1 MPHAGLHRMAEN
13 PRRPFATPPENAMQ
27 LAEISIRRPVF
38 ATVLSL
44 LILLIGAV
52 SFNRLTVR
60 EYPKID
66 EPVVTVS
73 VRYAGAS
80 AEVIE
85 SQVTKPL
92 EDSIAG
98 IDGVDVITSISRAE
112 QGQISVR
119 FRLEKDADSAA
130 AEVRDRTSRV
140 RNRLPQAIEEPVI
153 AKVEADAFPVIQIG
167 FSSDTLSQLQIND
180 LINRIVKPRFQTVT
194 GVADVR
200 IFGERKYAMRVWLD
214 TDRLAAYRL
223 TTQDVED
230 AIRRSNLELPAGRIE
245 SQQREFSVT
254 SQTDLVRPSQFGEIV
269 IKNVNGFSVK
279 VKDVARTEEGA
290 ADERTAVRL
299 NGRAAVA
306 VGVIRQ
312 ATANPLDLSKGVRE
326 AIPRLKADLPADMLI
341 DVAND
346 NSVFID
352 RSVSNVYR
360 TIVEAIVLVALVIF
374 VFLRTMR
381 ASIIP
386 IVTIPVS
393 LVGTFA
399 LMALAGFSVNTL
411 TLLALVLAI
420 GLVVDDAIV
429 MLENIFRHI
438 EEGMDP
444 FSASIKGAR
453 EIGFAVITMTATL
466 VAVYAPLAFTP
477 GRTGRLFVE
486 FALALAGAVVV
497 SGFVALTLTPMM
509 CAQLLRHNP
518 KPNRFDRGMEKLL
531 TALSDRYGRVLRWV
545 IDTGYRPPARPAGPG
560 GVAATRPGFL
570 QQAKRFFFQARW
582 IVIGVMLASA
592 MAIALVFPTMKQEL
606 SPIEDRG
613 VILANVTAPDG
624 STLEYTDRNARALEK
639 MGEPYKEFDRIF
651 ASVGNP
657 TVAQASVVYRTVDW
671 EARKR
676 STLEI
681 ARELQPRFNA
691 LPGVTAFPITPPS
704 LGQGFRERPL
714 NFVIQTSDSYQNLNQ
729 VTRQMLDE
737 IAKNPGIVSPDVDL
751 RLNKPEL
758 RIEVE
763 RDKAADLGVSVEV
776 VAKAIETLL
785 GGRNVTRYKR
795 DAEQYDVIVQTA
807 ASGRNTPEDIDRI
820 YVRGRGDAV
829 VPLSALVKV
838 RESVSPRELNH
849 FGQRRSVS
857 ITASLAADYSLSEAI
872 KFMDQT
878 AAKVLKS
885 GYSTDLNGT
894 SREFRNSQGALGIVF
909 GLALLFIFLVL
920 AAQFESFVDPLVIML
935 SVPLSMVGAL
945 VALKWSG
952 GSLNVYSQIGLITLV
967 GLITKHGILIVEFT
981 NQLREQGMEM
991 VDALVKASSQRLR
1004 PILMTTGAMV
1014 LGALPL
1020 ALSHGAGAE
1029 SRSQIGWVIV
1039 GGMSLGTLLTVFVVP
1054 TMYSLFARRHVPGAN
1069 TAAVVEVQEPGAPA
1083 STPAHGILQT
1093 DYIAR

>member
-1 MPHAGLHRMAEN
+1 
-13 PRRPFATPPENAMQ
+13 MQ
-27 LAEISIRRPVF
+27 LAEVSIRRPVF

-44 LILLIGAV
+44 LIVLVGAV
-52 SFNRLTVR
+52 SFNRLSVR

-85 SQVTKPL
+85 TQVTKPL

-98 IDGVDVITSISRAE
+98 IDAVDVITSISRAD
-112 QGQISVR
+112 QAQISVR

-153 AKVEADAFPVIQIG
+153 AKVEADAFPVIQVA
-167 FSSDTLSQLQIND
+167 FSSDSLTPLQIND
-180 LINRIVKPRFQTVT
+180 LVNRIVKPRLQTVT

-200 IFGERKYAMRVWLD
+200 VFGERKYAMRVWLD
-214 TDRLAAYRL
+214 TDKLASYKL

-230 AIRRSNLELPAGRIE
+230 AISRSNLELPAGRIE

-254 SQTDLVRPSQFGEIV
+254 SQTDLVRPAQFREIV

-279 VKDVARTEEGA
+279 VRDVARVEEGA

-299 NGRAAVA
+299 NGRSAVA

-312 ATANPLDLSKGVRE
+312 ATANPLDLSRGVRE
-326 AIPRLKADLPADMLI
+326 AFPKLKADLPSDMLI

-352 RSVSNVYR
+352 RSVNNVYH
-360 TIVEAIVLVALVIF
+360 TIAEAIVLVALVIF
-374 VFLRTMR
+374 VFLRTLR

-393 LVGTFA
+393 LIGTFGM
-399 LMALAGFSVNTL
+399 MALAGFTINTL

-444 FSASIKGAR
+444 FSAGIKGAR
-453 EIGFAVITMTATL
+453 EIGFAVVTMTATL

-509 CAQLLRHNP
+509 CTQLLKHNP
-518 KPNRFDRGMEKLL
+518 KPNRFDRFMERAL
-531 TALSDRYGRVLRWV
+531 TSISDRYGSVLRWV
-545 IDTGYRPPARPAGPG
+545 VTTRYVPAAEEGAAGRPSLAQRLKGMA
-560 GVAATRPGFL
+560 L
-570 QQAKRFFFQARW
+570 QARW
-582 IVIGVMLASA
+582 LVIGVMVLSA
-592 MAIALVFPTMKQEL
+592 LAIALVFPSMKQEL

-613 VILANVTAPDG
+613 VILANVNAPDG
-624 STLEYTDRNARALEK
+624 ATLDYTNRYARALEK
-639 MGEPYKEFDRIF
+639 MGEPFPEFDRIF
-651 ASVGNP
+651 ANVGNP

-671 EARKR
+671 DKRTR
-676 STLEI
+676 STI
-681 ARELQPRFNA
+681 DMARELQPKFNA

-714 NFVIQTSDSYQNLNQ
+714 NFVIQTSDSYQNLNT
-729 VTRQMLDE
+729 VVRQMLEE

-763 RDKAADLGVSVEV
+763 RDKAADLGVSIQV

-795 DAEQYDVIVQTA
+795 DAEQYDVIVQTE
-807 ASGRNTPEDIDRI
+807 ASGRTTPEDIDRI
-820 YVRGRGDAV
+820 YVRGRNDAMI
-829 VPLSALVKV
+829 PLSALVKV

-857 ITASLAADYSLSEAI
+857 ITASLAGDYSLGEAL

-878 AAKVLKS
+878 AAKVLKT

-894 SREFRNSQGALGIVF
+894 SREFRNSQGALAIVF
-909 GLALLFIFLVL
+909 VLALVFIFLVL
-920 AAQFESFVDPLVIML
+920 AAQFESFIDPLVIML
-935 SVPLSMVGAL
+935 SVPLSMIGAL
-945 VALKWSG
+945 LALKWSG

-981 NQLREQGMEM
+981 NQLRGQGMEM
-991 VDALVKASSQRLR
+991 IDALVKASSQRLR
-1004 PILMTTGAMV
+1004 PIMMTTGAMV

-1020 ALSHGAGAE
+1020 ALAKGAGAE
-1029 SRSQIGWVIV
+1029 SRTQIGWVIV

-1054 TMYSLFARRHVPGAN
+1054 TMYTLFARKAVPGAN
-1069 TAAVVEVQEPGAPA
+1069 KA
-1083 STPAHGILQT
+1083 
-1093 DYIAR
+1093 IAREQPDEHLEHPEYVAK

>member
-1 MPHAGLHRMAEN
+1 
-13 PRRPFATPPENAMQ
+13 MQ

-112 QGQISVR
+112 QGQITVR

-153 AKVEADAFPVIQIG
+153 AKVEADAFPVIFMA
-167 FSSDTLSQLQIND
+167 FSSETLNQLQIND
-180 LINRIVKPRFQTVT
+180 LINRVVKSRLQTVT

-214 TDRLAAYRL
+214 TDKLASYRL

-254 SQTDLVRPSQFGEIV
+254 SQTDLIRPAQFGDIV
-269 IKNVNGFSVK
+269 VKNVNGFSVK
-279 VKDVARTEEGA
+279 VRDVARVQEA
-290 ADERTAVRL
+290 AAEERTAVRL

-326 AIPRLKADLPADMLI
+326 AIPKLKADLPPGMQI
-341 DVAND
+341 DIAND
-346 NSVFID
+346 NSIFID
-352 RSVSNVYR
+352 RSVKNVYK
-360 TIVEAIVLVALVIF
+360 TIVEAVVLVALVIF
-374 VFLRTMR
+374 VFLRTFR
-381 ASIIP
+381 ASLIP

-399 LMALAGFSVNTL
+399 LMALAGFSINTL

-509 CAQLLRHNP
+509 CSQLLKHNP
-518 KPNRFDRGMEKLL
+518 KPNWFDRSMERLL
-531 TALSDRYGRVLRWV
+531 TRMSDSYGRALRWV
-545 IDTGYRPPARPAGPG
+545 VTARAPIRGSKPG
-560 GVAATRPGFL
+560 WGQHIKSAVL
-570 QQAKRFFFQARW
+570 QARW
-582 IVIGVMLASA
+582 LVVGVMLASGV
-592 MAIALVFPTMKQEL
+592 AIVLVYPTMKQEL
-606 SPIEDRG
+606 SPLEDRG
-613 VILANVTAPDG
+613 VILANITAPDG
-624 STLEYTDRNARALEK
+624 ATLEYTNRYAQAIERI
-639 MGEPYKEFDRIF
+639 GQPYKEFDRIF
-651 ASVGNP
+651 ANIGNP
-657 TVAQASVVYRTVDW
+657 TVAQGSVVYRTVDW
-671 EARKR
+671 EDRKR
-676 STLEI
+676 TTI
-681 ARELQPRFNA
+681 DMARELQPKFGG
-691 LPGVTAFPITPPS
+691 LPGVTVFTITPPS
-704 LGQGFRERPL
+704 LGQGFRERPV
-714 NFVIQTSDSYQNLNQ
+714 NFVIQTSDSYQNLSA
-729 VTRQMLDE
+729 VARQMMEE

-758 RIEVE
+758 RIEVV

-776 VAKAIETLL
+776 VAKAIETVL

-795 DAEQYDVIVQTA
+795 DAEQYDVIVQTEA
-807 ASGRNTPEDIDRI
+807 RGRTTPEDIERI
-820 YVRGRGDAV
+820 YVRGRNDTMI
-829 VPLSALVKV
+829 PLSALVKV

-857 ITASLAADYSLSEAI
+857 ITASLAPDYSLGEALT
-872 KFMDQT
+872 FMDAT
-878 AAKVLKS
+878 AAKVLKT
-885 GYSTDLNGT
+885 GYTTDLNGT
-894 SREFRNSQGALGIVF
+894 SREFKNSQGALAVVF
-909 GLALLFIFLVL
+909 VLALVFIFLVL
-920 AAQFESFVDPLVIML
+920 AAQFESFIDPLVIML
-935 SVPLSMVGAL
+935 SVPLSMIGAL
-945 VALKWSG
+945 LALKWSG

-981 NQLREQGMEM
+981 NQLRADGMDM
-991 VDALVKASSQRLR
+991 VDALIKASSQRLR

-1014 LGALPL
+1014 LGAVPL
-1020 ALSHGAGAE
+1020 ALATGAGAE
-1029 SRSQIGWVIV
+1029 SRIQIGWVIV
-1039 GGMSLGTLLTVFVVP
+1039 GGMSLGTLLTIFVVP
-1054 TMYSLFARRHVPGAN
+1054 TMYTLFARKAIPGENKAL
-1069 TAAVVEVQEPGAPA
+1069 AKEHPDQ
-1083 STPAHGILQT
+1083 AHPELPPVAIRT
-1093 DYIAR
+1093 

>member
-1 MPHAGLHRMAEN
+1 MQIAEV
-13 PRRPFATPPENAMQ
+13 
-27 LAEISIRRPVF
+27 SIRRPVF

-44 LILLIGAV
+44 LIVLIGAV

-66 EPVVTVS
+66 EPMVTVS
-73 VRYAGAS
+73 VRYPGAS

-98 IDGVDVITSISRAE
+98 IDGVDVITSISRAD

-153 AKVEADAFPVIQIG
+153 AKVEADAFPIIQIA
-167 FSSDTLSQLQIND
+167 FSSDSLTQLQIND
-180 LINRIVKPRFQTVT
+180 LVNRVVKPRFQTVT

-200 IFGERKYAMRVWLD
+200 IYGERKYAMRVWLD
-214 TDRLAAYRL
+214 TDKMAAFRL
-223 TTQDVED
+223 TSQDVED
-230 AIRRSNLELPAGRIE
+230 AIRRSNMELPAGRIE

-254 SQTDLVRPSQFGEIV
+254 SQTDLIRPAQFGDIV
-269 IKNVNGFSVK
+269 VKTVNGFSVR
-279 VKDVARTEEGA
+279 VRDVARVEEAA
-290 ADERTAVRL
+290 ADERTAVRV

-312 ATANPLDLSKGVRE
+312 ATANPLDLSKGVRL
-326 AIPRLKADLPADMLI
+326 ALPKLQADLPPGMVI
-341 DVAND
+341 DVTND

-352 RSVSNVYR
+352 RSVKNVYR
-360 TIVEAIVLVALVIF
+360 TIVEAVLLVALVIF
-374 VFLRTMR
+374 VFLRTLR

-386 IVTIPVS
+386 IITIPVS

-399 LMALAGFSVNTL
+399 LMALAGFSINTL

-429 MLENIFRHI
+429 MLENVYRHI

-444 FSASIKGAR
+444 FSAGIKGAR
-453 EIGFAVITMTATL
+453 EIGFAIITMTATL

-509 CAQLLRHNP
+509 CTQLLRHNP
-518 KPNRFDRGMEKLL
+518 NPNRFDRGMERLL
-531 TALSDRYGRVLRWV
+531 TGLSDSYGVFLRWLVTMRHRPAANAGLLGRVKGWL
-545 IDTGYRPPARPAGPG
+545 
-560 GVAATRPGFL
+560 L
-570 QQAKRFFFQARW
+570 QARW
-582 IVIGVMLASA
+582 LVLLVMLISA
-592 MAIALVFPTMKQEL
+592 GAIVLVFPTMKQEL
-606 SPIEDRG
+606 SPMEDRG
-613 VILANVTAPDG
+613 VILANVNAPDG
-624 STLEYTDRNARALEK
+624 ATLDYTDRYARALEK
-639 MGEPYKEFDRIF
+639 MGQPFKEFDRIYV
-651 ASVGNP
+651 SLGNP
-657 TVAQASVVYRTVDW
+657 TVAQASVIYRTVDW
-671 EARKR
+671 DDRKR
-676 STLEI
+676 TTMDM
-681 ARELQPRFNA
+681 ARELGPKFA
-691 LPGVTAFPITPPS
+691 SLSGVTAFPITPPS

-714 NFVIQTSDSYQNLNQ
+714 NFVIQTSESYQNLNA
-729 VTRQMLDE
+729 VVRQMLDE
-737 IAKNPGIVSPDVDL
+737 MAKNPGIVSPDVDL

-758 RIEVE
+758 RINVDRE
-763 RDKAADLGVSVEV
+763 KAADLGVSVEV

-795 DAEQYDVIVQTA
+795 DAEQYDVIVQTQ
-807 ASGRNTPEDIDRI
+807 ASGRNTPDDIDRI
-820 YVRGRGDAV
+820 YVRGRNDAII
-829 VPLSALVKV
+829 PLAALVKV

-849 FGQRRSVS
+849 FGQRRSVT
-857 ITASLAADYSLSEAI
+857 ITANLSSDYSLGEALR
-872 KFMDQT
+872 FMNET
-878 AAKVLKS
+878 SAKILKT
-885 GYSTDLNGT
+885 GYSTELNGT
-894 SREFRNSQGALGIVF
+894 SREFRNSQGALVIVF
-909 GLALLFIFLVL
+909 VLALVFIFLVL

-935 SVPLSMVGAL
+935 SVPLSMIGAL
-945 VALKWSG
+945 LALKWSG

-981 NQLREQGMEM
+981 NQLRTQGMDM
-991 VDALVKASSQRLR
+991 VDAVVKASAQRLR

-1020 ALSHGAGAE
+1020 AMATGAGAE
-1029 SRSQIGWVIV
+1029 SRMQIGWVIV
-1039 GGMSLGTLLTVFVVP
+1039 GGMSLGTLLTIFVVP
-1054 TMYSLFARRHVPGAN
+1054 TMYTLFARRAIPGAN
-1069 TAAVVEVQEPGAPA
+1069 TQEAYDTATAVG
-1083 STPAHGILQT
+1083 H
-1093 DYIAR
+1093 

>member
-1 MPHAGLHRMAEN
+1 
-13 PRRPFATPPENAMQ
+13 MQ

-44 LILLIGAV
+44 LILLVGAV
-52 SFNRLTVR
+52 SFNRLAVR

-98 IDGVDVITSISRAE
+98 IDGVDVITSISRAD

-153 AKVEADAFPVIQIG
+153 AKVEADAFPVIQIA
-167 FSSDTLSQLQIND
+167 FSSESLTALQIND
-180 LINRIVKPRFQTVT
+180 LVNRIVKPRFQTVT

-214 TDRLAAYRL
+214 TDKLAAYRL

-230 AIRRSNLELPAGRIE
+230 AIKRSNLELPAGRIE

-254 SQTDLVRPSQFGEIV
+254 SQTDLVKPAQFGEIV
-269 IKNVNGFSVK
+269 IKTVNGFSVK
-279 VKDVARTEEGA
+279 LRDVARVQEGA

-299 NGRAAVA
+299 NGRSAVA

-326 AIPRLKADLPADMLI
+326 AIPKLRADLPADMLI

-352 RSVSNVYR
+352 RSVKNVYR
-360 TIVEAIVLVALVIF
+360 TIVEAVVLVALVIF
-374 VFLRTMR
+374 VFLRTFR
-381 ASIIP
+381 ASLIP

-399 LMALAGFSVNTL
+399 LMALAGFTINTL

-444 FSASIKGAR
+444 FSAGIKGAR
-453 EIGFAVITMTATL
+453 EIGFAIITMTATL

-497 SGFVALTLTPMM
+497 SGFVALTLTPML
-509 CAQLLRHNP
+509 CTQLLKHNP
-518 KPNRFDRGMEKLL
+518 KPNWFDSGMERVL
-531 TALSDRYGRVLRWV
+531 TSLSDRYGTALRWIV
-545 IDTGYRPPARPAGPG
+545 TARFQTAKGASFG
-560 GVAATRPGFL
+560 RKIKGVVL
-570 QQAKRFFFQARW
+570 QARW
-582 IVIGVMLASA
+582 IVVAIMLLSGV
-592 MAIALVFPTMKQEL
+592 AIALVFPTMKQEL

-624 STLEYTDRNARALEK
+624 ATLEYTDRYARALEK
-639 MGEPYKEFDRIF
+639 MGESFKEFDRIF

-671 EARKR
+671 DDRKR
-676 STLEI
+676 TTVEM
-681 ARELQPRFNA
+681 AKELLPKFNA

-714 NFVIQTSDSYQNLNQ
+714 NFVVQTSDSYQNLN
-729 VTRQMLDE
+729 VVVRQLLEE

-795 DAEQYDVIVQTA
+795 DGEQYDVVVQTEDR
-807 ASGRNTPEDIDRI
+807 GRTTPEDIDRI
-820 YVRGRGDAV
+820 YVRGRNDAII
-829 VPLSALVKV
+829 PLSALVKV

-849 FGQRRSVS
+849 FGQRRSVT
-857 ITASLAADYSLSEAI
+857 ITANLSSDYSLGEAL

-878 AAKVLKS
+878 AAKVLKT

-894 SREFRNSQGALGIVF
+894 SREFKNSQGALVIVF

-935 SVPLSMVGAL
+935 SVPLSMIGAL
-945 VALKWSG
+945 LALKWSG

-981 NQLREQGMEM
+981 NQLRGQGMEM
-991 VDALVKASSQRLR
+991 VDALVKASAQRLR

-1014 LGALPL
+1014 LGAIPL
-1020 ALSHGAGAE
+1020 ALAHGAGAE
-1029 SRSQIGWVIV
+1029 SRIQIGWVIV

-1054 TMYSLFARRHVPGAN
+1054 TMYTLFARNAIPGAN
-1069 TAAVVEVQEPGAPA
+1069 TALAKEVPGGPA
-1083 STPAHGILQT
+1083 THPEYVAK
-1093 DYIAR
+1093 